1 MGTSPRPVRYAA
13 VALLLVGGLTACG
26 QAQAPTPGAS
36 GTSSS
41 GIPGTPPVT
50 VPVTPLGTPPVTV
63 PVTPPVTVPAT
74 GRMTLTGV
82 PQAGVEASCVLLDR
96 YVLVGGTQQQQ
107 ALLHAGTTAG
117 TPVTVT
123 GHTDRTQM
131 SYCQQGTLL
140 VVDDVRAGT

>member
-1 MGTSPRPVRYAA
+1 MSPRPVRYAA
-13 VALLLVGGLTACG
+13 AALLLVGGLTACG

-41 GIPGTPPVT
+41 AIPGTPPVT
-50 VPVTPLGTPPVTV
+50 VPVTPPGTV
-63 PVTPPVTVPAT
+63 PVTPTVTVPAT

-107 ALLHAGTTAG
+107 ALLHTGTTAG

-140 VVDDVRAGT
+140 VVEDVRAGT